1 MKNIVMVVPCYNES
15 EVIEIF
21 AEKMKQIMD
30 DILKKWHMDLLVLFV
45 NDGSRDDTLEKM
57 KKISEKDKRFG
68 YLTFTRNFGK
78 EAALLAGIEKAYSMH
93 LEIRGGYTKY
103 IGVMDVDMQDPPD
116 MICDMAE
123 ILCDQNP
130 PDCVAVRRTT
140 RKGEPPVRSLFSR
153 TFYKIMN
160 KISNTDMKDGARDF
174 RIMSRE
180 MAKSILQVKDKNRF
194 SKGIFGYVG
203 YRICWLDYENV
214 ERAAGETKWSFYK
227 LMLYA
232 LDGITAFT
240 EYPLRTMALL
250 CGVYGICQI
259 MLYPVQII
267 DGIICGTMSFGM
279 VAGSEYFMRGILFIM
294 LAVMGLYQT
303 KIVQETKDRPIY
315 LIEDEKMPE
324 EKKY

>member
-21 AEKMKQIMD
+21 TEKMKQIMD
-30 DILKKWHMDLLVLFV
+30 EVMKKWYMDLLVLFV

-78 EAALLAGIEKAYSMH
+78 EAALLAGLEKAYSMR
-93 LEIRGGYTKY
+93 LEIRGGYAEY
-103 IGVMDVDMQDPPD
+103 IGVMDVDMQDPPN
-116 MICDMAE
+116 MICDMVS
-123 ILCDQNP
+123 ILCEKNP

-140 RKGEPPVRSLFSR
+140 RKGEPPIRSLFAK

-160 KISNTDMKDGARDF
+160 RISDTDMKDGARDF

-180 MAKSILQVKDKNRF
+180 MTKSILQVKDKNRF

-203 YRICWLDYENV
+203 YNIHWLDYENV
-214 ERAAGETKWSFYK
+214 ERAAGKTKWSFYK

-240 EYPLRTMALL
+240 EFPLRTMSLF
-250 CGVYGICQI
+250 CGVYGMSQM
-259 MLYPVQII
+259 MLYLAQVINSI
-267 DGIICGTMSFGM
+267 VNKNISIW
-279 VAGSEYFMRGILFIM
+279 VIAGSDYFMRGVLFIM

-303 KIVQETKDRPIY
+303 KIVQEAKDRPLY
-315 LIEDEKMPE
+315 LIEDEKMPKE
-324 EKKY
+324 LYW